1 MNSDFKELLSLLEK
15 LRVRYLVVGGY
26 AVMYYTEPR
35 YTKDLNIVVGVSE
48 LDIEGLSSALAEFGY
63 PLIESQVEQWREPDR
78 MIILGVPPSRIVLLN
93 QLAGVDFEA
102 AWERRQTVNVGG
114 QSVSFVSSDD
124 LILAKRA
131 AGRPQDHLDLPK
143 LEQAAKRQR

>member
-15 LRVRYLVVGGY
+15 HRVRYLVAGGY

-35 YTKDLNIVVGVSE
+35 YTKDLDIVVGVSE

-63 PLIESQVEQWREPDR
+63 PLTESQVEQWREPDR

-93 QLAGVDFEA
+93 QLAGVDL
-102 AWERRQTVNVGG
+102 RPPGKG
-114 QSVSFVSSDD
+114 
-124 LILAKRA
+124 
-131 AGRPQDHLDLPK
+131 GRP
-143 LEQAAKRQR
+143 